1 MIVRHCSQS
10 WSDADRERLRAM
22 FATEPVRVIAVA
34 LGRSE
39 ATVWSQAALMGLT
52 RLLRA
57 STRIDAVQ
65 R

>member
-1 MIVRHCSQS
+1 MIVRRCSRS

-22 FATEPVRVIAVA
+22 FATEPVRTIAVV

-52 RLLRA
+52 RPLRT
-57 STRIDAVQ
+57 STKINAGQ
-65 R
+65 